1 MPRPSRTLK
10 DQLYE
15 QFARIGKALASS
27 KRLELLD
34 LLAQGERT
42 VEGLAK
48 EASLSIAN
56 CSQHLQV
63 LRESRL
69 VEARKEGLY
78 VFYRLADQSVADF
91 WLGLRSLAEDRLA
104 DIDRVVRDYFETP
117 GTLEPIGHS
126 ELLERVREGSVTVLD
141 VRPIEEYRAG
151 HIPGAVSMPPEELER
166 RLEELPRDQEV
177 IAYCRGP
184 YCVFAVQAVEL
195 LRKRGFTARRF
206 EDGIPEWRSAGLP
219 VAMGED

>member
-1 MPRPSRTLK
+1 MNEQHRQFK

-15 QFARIGKALASS
+15 QFARIGKALASP

-34 LLAQGERT
+34 LLGQGERT

-63 LRESRL
+63 LREARL

-78 VFYRLADQSVADF
+78 VFYRLADEAVGDF
-91 WLGLRSLAEDRLA
+91 WLALRSLAERRLA

-117 GTLEPIGHS
+117 EALEPIGRH
-126 ELLERVREGSVTVLD
+126 ELLDRVREGSVTVLD
-141 VRPIEEYRAG
+141 VRPAEEYLAG

-166 RLEELPRDQEV
+166 RLAELSRDREI

-184 YCVFAVQAVEL
+184 YCVYAVHAVEL
-195 LRKRGFTARRF
+195 LRRRRFKARRF
-206 EDGIPEWRSAGLP
+206 EEGIPEWRSAGLP
-219 VAMGED
+219 VAVGEE